1 MKKVNK
7 HTRAGKNGK
16 RIFCPECNR
25 PTKVYH
31 FSWSAITCSSCSQM
45 INKLDWLLKE
55 RQFRSNQGR
64 NPKNNSEIYKLIG
77 LSVIGLF
84 IIICYLIL
92 KQA

>member
-16 RIFCPECNR
+16 RIFCPECNK

-64 NPKNNSEIYKLIG
+64 NPKNNIETYRMLEFSII
-77 LSVIGLF
+77 LF
-84 IIICYLIL
+84 TIISIIYLISQL
-92 KQA
+92 